1 MPSPRLTPLTRD
13 SIERALTTRSLGR
26 SLQVLSDTSSTNAVA
41 LDAAEAGAPDG
52 AVIVA
57 DRQSAGRG
65 RLGRTWRSPGGLNL
79 YCSIIIRHLPTDER
93 LGWLPLISATAT
105 AQAITQMT
113 TVSPALKWPNDVMV
127 GTRKVGGILCET
139 HGLGRGSAYA
149 VVGIGLNVNWRH
161 DEMPAELRTIA
172 TSLADEGQA
181 PVDRATLLAS
191 LLLELESRLD
201 LWRTGSLP
209 SLSQEYQDLCGTIGQ
224 PVRVEL
230 ESGKVLEGIATDVG
244 RDGSLRLI
252 DSTTTPPTAH
262 LIHSGDVRHLRAD
275 PPRP

>member
-1 MPSPRLTPLTRD
+1 MTRD

-65 RLGRTWRSPGGLNL
+65 RFGRTWLSPGGLNL
-79 YCSIIIRHLPTDER
+79 YCSIIIRSLPMDER

-105 AQAITQMT
+105 AQAITQVT
-113 TVSPALKWPNDVMV
+113 TVSPSLKWPNDVMV
-127 GTRKVGGILCET
+127 GTQKVGGILCET
-139 HGLGRGSAYA
+139 RGLGGGSAYA
-149 VVGIGLNVNWRH
+149 VVGIGLNVNWRQ

-181 PVDRATLLAS
+181 PVDRMTLLAS

-209 SLSQEYQDLCGTIGQ
+209 SLSQEYRDLCGTIGL

-252 DSTTTPPTAH
+252 VSATHPPTAH